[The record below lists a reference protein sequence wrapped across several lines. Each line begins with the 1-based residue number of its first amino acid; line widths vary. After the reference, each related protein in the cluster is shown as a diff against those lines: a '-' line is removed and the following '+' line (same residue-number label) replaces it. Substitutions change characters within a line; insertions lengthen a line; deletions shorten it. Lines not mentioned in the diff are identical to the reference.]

1 MIQQINESEKNRILN
16 LHRQHFILNEETEK
30 LVIPEIKGLVKQKQG
45 DVIYLSLLHNDG
57 KKRLFFITVRPS
69 DEQYRVFV
77 SSRLRPLFPLVKEI
91 FDLIKKIDTTE
102 GYPGQDGYDE
112 DTLGGEGYAVA
123 NFKMD
128 SETLNKVMKTLSS
141 SVPSL
146 LTKYKAEKIKKK
158 TK

>member
-30 LVIPEIKGLVKQKQG
+30 LVIPEIKGLVKQEQG
-45 DVIYLSLLHNDG
+45 TTIYLSLLHNDG
-57 KKRLFFITVRPS
+57 KKRLFYITVRPS
-69 DEQYRVFV
+69 NEQYEIKVV
-77 SSRLRPLFPLVKEI
+77 SALQPFFPLVKEI
-91 FDLIKKIDTTE
+91 FNLIKKIDTE
-102 GYPGQDGYDE
+102 EKYPGQDYFDE
-112 DTLGGEGYAVA
+112 DGDMAFGT
-123 NFKMD
+123 FKMG

-146 LTKYKAEKIKKK
+146 LTKYEAEKIKKE

>member
-45 DVIYLSLLHNDG
+45 TTIYLSLLHNDG
-57 KKRLFFITVRPS
+57 KKRLFHVSVRPS
-69 DEQYRVFV
+69 NEQYEVNVGSATPPF
-77 SSRLRPLFPLVKEI
+77 FPLVKEI
-91 FDLIKKIDTTE
+91 FNLIKKIDTE
-102 GYPGQDGYDE
+102 EKYPGQDYFDE
-112 DTLGGEGYAVA
+112 DDDMAYG
-123 NFKMD
+123 NFKMG